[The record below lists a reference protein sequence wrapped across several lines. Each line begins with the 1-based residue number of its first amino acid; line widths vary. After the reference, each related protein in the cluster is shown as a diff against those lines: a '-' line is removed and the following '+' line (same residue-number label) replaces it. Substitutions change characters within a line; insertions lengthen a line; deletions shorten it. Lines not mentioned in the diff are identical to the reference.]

1 MSMGFIDT
9 LGEVLAQSSTFGLG
23 CCPGVL
29 QSLPLTQALVAE
41 VGYNP
46 YNPDSM
52 STLPCP
58 QVSIHISK
66 DKKSF
71 SASRGRGCMGSLPPG
86 AHDIFPSLSTSQ
98 HHA

>member
-29 QSLPLTQALVAE
+29 QFLPLTQALVAE
-41 VGYNP
+41 VGYNR

-52 STLPCP
+52 LHS
-58 QVSIHISK
+58 SMS
-66 DKKSF
+66 S
-71 SASRGRGCMGSLPPG
+71 S
-86 AHDIFPSLSTSQ
+86 
-98 HHA
+98 